1 MNNTLINTTITSMF
15 ETSIDGFLYMPAWPV
30 YMETEDS
37 GSTYKIKIEY
47 NSKEEALE
55 KSMQEALR
63 VHEGLQILGD
73 WYAAHEVPFGTR
85 PEDDLDQASMESA
98 LYVWERYIKDFN
110 NQEEADLLLKDCKE
124 RVGGGIAA
132 YHEVIRA
139 VRLCRLI
146 SLSAP
151 DLIKDHEEALFLK
164 AFMVNQYGVS
174 IEEVGDENPDPLTE
188 LLEDPEEEGYG
199 LMVRDGMLEAAEI
212 IT

>member
-15 ETSIDGFLYMPAWPV
+15 DTSVDGFLYMPAWPV

-85 PEDDLDQASMESA
+85 PGEELDPASLKNA
-98 LYVWERYIKDFN
+98 LYVWEGN
-110 NQEEADLLLKDCKE
+110 
-124 RVGGGIAA
+124 
-132 YHEVIRA
+132 
-139 VRLCRLI
+139 
-146 SLSAP
+146 
-151 DLIKDHEEALFLK
+151 
-164 AFMVNQYGVS
+164 
-174 IEEVGDENPDPLTE
+174 
-188 LLEDPEEEGYG
+188 
-199 LMVRDGMLEAAEI
+199 
-212 IT
+212 